1 MNMKL
6 KYILIISSLLI
17 CNKSLSQDYLKY
29 DRKGAKWE
37 LKNWIKKE
45 RIKNYNFVETD
56 SSITLQLRDTAM
68 VKEDLY
74 LHFNAKGLCDEVNTF
89 AYNCV
94 SCLMLDLKRLKISSK
109 FGWKEVDSTFYYSKP
124 ARKVTL
130 KVEPSKV
137 DSTGILILK
146 QFPGTKKEYINYID
160 QFKKS
165 KK

>member
-1 MNMKL
+1 MNI
-6 KYILIISSLLI
+6 KYIIILGCLF
-17 CNKSLSQDYLKY
+17 LSNCASAQDYLRYNK
-29 DRKGAKWE
+29 KGAKWE
-37 LKNWIKKE
+37 LNNWIKKE
-45 RIKNYNFVETD
+45 KMKNYNFVETD
-56 SSITLQLRDTAM
+56 SSLTLQLRDSTM

-74 LHFNAKGLCDEVNTF
+74 LHFNSKGLCDEVNTF

-94 SCLMLDLKRLKISSK
+94 PCLMLDIKRLKISSK
-109 FGWKEVDSTFYYSKP
+109 YGWTEVDSTFYYSKP